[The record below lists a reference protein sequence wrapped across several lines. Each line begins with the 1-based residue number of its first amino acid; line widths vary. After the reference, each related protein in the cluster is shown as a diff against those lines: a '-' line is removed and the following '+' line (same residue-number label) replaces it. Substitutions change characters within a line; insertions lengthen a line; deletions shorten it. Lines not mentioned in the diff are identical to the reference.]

1 MPLFEVEIANGISE
15 TVEADN
21 ETEARKKVKATIA
34 TGAVSP
40 FYDKLNF
47 DYETG
52 VKGKFERQIDKGT
65 EREGVL
71 RNLRAQLARAE
82 TSGIIGFKEQ
92 DSVLTNFVGSSGFI
106 RNTKG
111 QVALTPTG
119 LQELGLPIQYRE
131 LSDGSKIPLNTIIDE
146 NDFGFRTGDLSD
158 FAGIAGPIGGAI
170 ALMSPQLRI
179 IKGLTAA
186 FGGRARIANMFG
198 AGVGSLAGK
207 AAEEALDYQEG
218 FQLQERDELKDLFG
232 GEFLFGSIGQGVGEL
247 IGMGFKLFLGKN
259 APVEDLRLNRQMAQ
273 GRSAV
278 DILKL
283 DASLGKEATER
294 QIAKAI
300 RDGKVKNF
308 DFKGLASMATLGKKL
323 PGRLQDI
330 SEQVLGNT
338 RDKETAGFLRLEID
352 SLLKEIGG
360 ENALLQKSISDATKG
375 SLDEQV
381 QASLQALRLKEKT
394 VTQQLKKML
403 DEVVDDAIEV
413 GNYGDAPTRKYLSD
427 ELKENLAKARSKVI
441 MDLGKKYNG
450 VPGDPSQPGVDGMFR
465 ELTSTAGKNEVDRN
479 IAISLDRVIRNIIND
494 SIEDSRKLIKQ
505 HQDSDYFWNVNNR
518 DELDGG
524 LVAKIEKAL
533 IKFQS
538 DVADPTKP
546 VNLSHVRNAYSK
558 LNTLQRDTLEASTER
573 KVIIEIMRKLD
584 DSRIDQ
590 NGKYVIPE
598 GGPDS
603 ILTKLEIEGETKFN
617 IELAKIAQRN
627 KELNPNAFGD
637 ELEFSNS
644 LNNLALKKV
653 NNAIAELR
661 EVNKLAAERMAPFD
675 RLEIKKII
683 SNSQRGAFDADE
695 IYKKVIL
702 NGDKAELDD
711 IFKALNQYDKYLT
724 QAGKVSNTEKRL
736 KGQIKQRL
744 FNDAFRASTDVVDES
759 INFTEFA
766 RQINR
771 FEKDYPGKLDSLFT
785 DSATGRNTAKLVRDT
800 IAQINKISPRLKP
813 QDMKNLVNDFTINN
827 KGLSASDQGL
837 AFVQGLKQLA
847 TASENRL
854 KLEANRAISDLPL
867 KGIDETVNII
877 FRPNANANIQIL
889 KDTVSDEVFTSIQQ
903 ASMQKLLSKSVD
915 LNGKGRITD
924 LFKSGNLKTA
934 LDSYGDETLD
944 AMFGKELTQGLRYFQ
959 KTVDTLTKQEAGR
972 GGAAGGLVAAGIG
985 ASLALNP
992 IAVLPTVLG
1001 LAVARKL
1008 FSSPMAVAAFAK
1020 TDKGSIR
1027 TSLDMTLQAIQ
1038 QTLVREL
1045 GMASEEAG
1053 SIARDIMS
1061 GAIDKLEL
1069 EELLNPAKE
1078 LINQTVTGVEDIKQ
1092 DARQNLRSTQ
1102 APVVQNIPLPD
1113 VSSIEMPNMNP
1124 LSQDRLNLDEQLFG
1138 RPSRLG

>member
-1 MPLFEVEIANGISE
+1 MPRYKVNIAEDVFEFVDADTED
-15 TVEADN
+15 EAK
-21 ETEARKKVKATIA
+21 KKVKAIIA

-52 VKGKFERQIDKGT
+52 VRGEFERKVDKGT
-65 EREGVL
+65 EKEGVL

-92 DSVLTNFVGSSGFI
+92 DQVLSNFVGSSGFT

-119 LQELGLPIQYRE
+119 LEELGLPIQYRE
-131 LSDGSKIPLNTIIDE
+131 LSDGSKLPLNTIIDE
-146 NDFGFRTGDLSD
+146 NDFGFKTGDLAD

-186 FGGRARIANMFG
+186 FGGRARIARMVA
-198 AGVGSLAGK
+198 AGTGSSVGK

-259 APVEDLRLNRQMAQ
+259 APTKDLRLNRQMAK
-273 GRSAV
+273 GRSAN

-283 DASLGKEATER
+283 DASLGKEATEK

-300 RDGKVKNF
+300 RDGKVKQF
-308 DFKGLASMATLGKKL
+308 DFAGLASQATLGRKL

-338 RDKETAGFLRLEID
+338 RDKETALYLRAEVD

-381 QASLQALRLKEKT
+381 QASLQKLRLKEQT
-394 VTQQLKKML
+394 VTQQLRKLL
-403 DEVVDDAIEV
+403 DDVVDDAIEV
-413 GNYGDAPTRKYLSD
+413 GNYGDAPTRRMLGE
-427 ELKENLAKARSKVI
+427 ELKNNLSRARREVI
-441 MDLGKKYNG
+441 IDLGQKYRN
-450 VPGDPSQPGVDGMFR
+450 VDGMFG
-465 ELTSTAGKNEVDRN
+465 ELTSIEGKTGVDKS
-479 IAISLDRVIRNIIND
+479 IAVSLDRVIRNIIND
-494 SIEDSRKLIKQ
+494 SIEDSRKLIDSHKK
-505 HQDSDYFWNVNNR
+505 SDYLWGVNNR

-524 LVAKIEKAL
+524 IVAKIEQAL
-533 IKFQS
+533 MKFQN

-546 VNLSHVRNAYSK
+546 VSLSHVRNAYSK
-558 LNTLQRDTLEASTER
+558 LNTISRDTLEASPER
-573 KVIIEIMRKLD
+573 KVIIDIMRKLD
-584 DSRIDQ
+584 DTRVNQ
-590 NGKYVIPE
+590 NGEVFKR
-598 GGPDS
+598 GQPDS
-603 ILTKLEIEGETKFN
+603 ILSKLEIEGESQFN
-617 IELAKIAQRN
+617 IELGKVLKRN
-627 KELNPNAFGD
+627 QELNPDAFGD
-637 ELEFSNS
+637 NLEFFDEG
-644 LNNLALKKV
+644 LNNLALKQV
-653 NNAIAELR
+653 NNAIAQLR
-661 EVNKLAAERMAPFD
+661 EVNGIAAKRMAPFD

-683 SNSQRGAFDADE
+683 SNSQKGAFDADDV
-695 IYKKVIL
+695 YKKVIL
-702 NGDKAELDD
+702 NGEKKNLDD
-711 IFKALNQYDKYLT
+711 IFAGLKQYDEYMAK
-724 QAGKVSNTEKRL
+724 AGKPANAEQTLKSQIKKRL
-736 KGQIKQRL
+736 
-744 FNDAFRASTDVVDES
+744 FADAFRASTDVVDES

-766 RQINR
+766 KQINK
-771 FEKDYPGKLDSLFT
+771 FERDYPGKLDSLFT

-800 IAQINKISPRLKP
+800 IAQVNKINPRLKP
-813 QDMKNLVNDFTINN
+813 QDIKNLVNDFTTNI
-827 KGLSASDQGL
+827 KGLSSSDQGL

-847 TASENRL
+847 KASEDRI
-854 KLEANRAISDLPL
+854 KLESNRAISDLPL

-903 ASMQKLLSKSVD
+903 ASMQKLLSKSID

-924 LFKSGNLKTA
+924 LFKPGNLKTA

-944 AMFGKELTQGLRYFQ
+944 AMFGKELTQSLRNFQ
-959 KTVDTLTKQEAGR
+959 KQIDILTKQEAGR

-992 IAVLPTVLG
+992 IAVLPTVLS

-1008 FSSPMAVAAFAK
+1008 FASPFFVQVASK
-1020 TDKGSIR
+1020 TDKGSVI
-1027 TSLDMTLQAIQ
+1027 TAVDMTEQAIR
-1038 QTLVREL
+1038 QTLIREL
-1045 GMASEEAG
+1045 GLQAEEAG
-1053 SIARDIMS
+1053 SITRDIMN
-1061 GAIDKLEL
+1061 GAVTKLEL
-1069 EELLNPAKE
+1069 EELLNPAKD
-1078 LINQTVTGVEDIKQ
+1078 LINQTVTGVEDIEQ
-1092 DARQNLRSTQ
+1092 EARQNLRSTQ

-1113 VSSIEMPNMNP
+1113 ISSIEMPNLDP
-1124 LSQDRLNLDEQLFG
+1124 LSQERLDLDEQLFG

>member
-158 FAGIAGPIGGAI
+158 WAGIAGPIGGAI

-198 AGVGSLAGK
+198 AGVGSSAGK

-259 APVEDLRLNRQMAQ
+259 APVEDLRLNRQMAK

-352 SLLKEIGG
+352 NLLKEIGG

-413 GNYGDAPTRKYLSD
+413 GNYGDAPTRRMLSD
-427 ELKENLAKARSKVI
+427 ELKENLSRARREVTIDLGTKYRGVDEVFNNLVSTEGKTGLELAKA
-441 MDLGKKYNG
+441 
-450 VPGDPSQPGVDGMFR
+450 Q
-465 ELTSTAGKNEVDRN
+465 TTDR
-479 IAISLDRVIRNIIND
+479 IIRNVIYDNVD
-494 SIEDSRKLIKQ
+494 ESIKLIKQ
-505 HQDSDYFWNVNNR
+505 HKDADYLWGVNNKV
-518 DELDGG
+518 ELDGG
-524 LVAKIEKAL
+524 IVAQIEKAL
-533 IKFQS
+533 LELKK
-538 DVADPTKP
+538 DVANPIDEFGNPNL
-546 VNLSHVRNAYSK
+546 VSLSHIRNAYSK
-558 LNTLQRDTLEASTER
+558 LNTISRDTLEASPER
-573 KVIIEIMRKLD
+573 KVIIEVMRKLD
-584 DSRIDQ
+584 DSRVKQ
-590 NGKYVIPE
+590 NGEYFVPE
-598 GGPDS
+598 GGPNS
-603 ILTKLEIEGETKFN
+603 ILTQLEVDGVTNFN
-617 IELAKIAQRN
+617 VQLAKTIKRN

-637 ELEFSNS
+637 EIEVQGEMLSDM
-644 LNNLALKKV
+644 
-653 NNAIAELR
+653 NNAIKQLR
-661 EVNKLAAERMAPFD
+661 IANETAAKRMAPFD
-675 RLEIKKII
+675 RMEIKKII
-683 SNSQRGAFDADE
+683 SNSQKGAFDADD

-702 NGDKAELDD
+702 DGYKSELDD
-711 IFKALNQYDKYLT
+711 IFKALNQYDRYLT
-724 QAGKVSNTEKRL
+724 QAGKVGNTEKRL

-771 FEKDYPGKLDSLFT
+771 FERDYPGKLDSLFT

-813 QDMKNLVNDFTINN
+813 QDMKNLVNDFTTNN

-877 FRPNANANIQIL
+877 FRPNANANIQI
-889 KDTVSDEVFTSIQQ
+889 
-903 ASMQKLLSKSVD
+903 
-915 LNGKGRITD
+915 
-924 LFKSGNLKTA
+924 FK
-934 LDSYGDETLD
+934 
-944 AMFGKELTQGLRYFQ
+944 RY
-959 KTVDTLTKQEAGR
+959 
-972 GGAAGGLVAAGIG
+972 
-985 ASLALNP
+985 
-992 IAVLPTVLG
+992 
-1001 LAVARKL
+1001 RK
-1008 FSSPMAVAAFAK
+1008 
-1020 TDKGSIR
+1020 
-1027 TSLDMTLQAIQ
+1027 
-1038 QTLVREL
+1038 
-1045 GMASEEAG
+1045 
-1053 SIARDIMS
+1053 
-1061 GAIDKLEL
+1061 
-1069 EELLNPAKE
+1069 
-1078 LINQTVTGVEDIKQ
+1078 
-1092 DARQNLRSTQ
+1092 
-1102 APVVQNIPLPD
+1102 
-1113 VSSIEMPNMNP
+1113 
-1124 LSQDRLNLDEQLFG
+1124 
-1138 RPSRLG
+1138 

>member
-1 MPLFEVEIANGISE
+1 MPRYKVNIAEDVFEFVDADTED
-15 TVEADN
+15 EAK
-21 ETEARKKVKATIA
+21 KKVKAIIA

-52 VKGKFERQIDKGT
+52 VRGDFERKVDKGT
-65 EREGVL
+65 EKEGVL

-92 DSVLTNFVGSSGFI
+92 DQVLSNFVGSSGFT

-119 LQELGLPIQYRE
+119 LEELGLPIQYRE
-131 LSDGSKIPLNTIIDE
+131 LSDGSKLPLNTIIDE
-146 NDFGFRTGDLSD
+146 NDFGFKTGDLAD

-186 FGGRARIANMFG
+186 FGGRARIARMVA
-198 AGVGSLAGK
+198 AGTGSSVGK

-259 APVEDLRLNRQMAQ
+259 APTKDLRLNRQMAK
-273 GRSAV
+273 GRSAN

-300 RDGKVKNF
+300 RDGKVKQF
-308 DFKGLASMATLGKKL
+308 DFAGLASQATLGRKL

-338 RDKETAGFLRLEID
+338 RDKETALYLRAEVD

-381 QASLQALRLKEKT
+381 QASLQKLRLKEQT
-394 VTQQLKKML
+394 VTQQLRKLL
-403 DEVVDDAIEV
+403 DDVVDDAIEV
-413 GNYGDAPTRKYLSD
+413 GNYGDAPTRRMLGE
-427 ELKENLAKARSKVI
+427 ELKNNLSRARREVI
-441 MDLGKKYNG
+441 IDLGQKYRN
-450 VPGDPSQPGVDGMFR
+450 VDGMFG
-465 ELTSTAGKNEVDRN
+465 ELTSTAGKTGVDKS
-479 IAISLDRVIRNIIND
+479 IAVSLDRVIRNIIND
-494 SIEDSRKLIKQ
+494 SIEDSRKLIDSHKK
-505 HQDSDYFWNVNNR
+505 SDYLWGVNNR

-524 LVAKIEKAL
+524 IVAKIEQAL
-533 IKFQS
+533 MKFQN

-546 VNLSHVRNAYSK
+546 VSLSHVRNAYSK
-558 LNTLQRDTLEASTER
+558 LNTISRDTLEASPER
-573 KVIIEIMRKLD
+573 KVIIDIMRKLD
-584 DSRIDQ
+584 DTRVNQ
-590 NGKYVIPE
+590 NGEVFKR
-598 GGPDS
+598 GQPDS
-603 ILTKLEIEGETKFN
+603 ILSKLEIEGESQFN
-617 IELAKIAQRN
+617 MELGKVLKRN
-627 KELNPNAFGD
+627 QELNPDAFGD
-637 ELEFSNS
+637 NLEFFDEG
-644 LNNLALKKV
+644 LNNLALKQV
-653 NNAIAELR
+653 NNAIAQLR
-661 EVNKLAAERMAPFD
+661 EVNGIAAKRMAPFD

-683 SNSQRGAFDADE
+683 SNSQKGAFDADDV
-695 IYKKVIL
+695 YKKVIL
-702 NGDKAELDD
+702 NGEKKNLDD
-711 IFKALNQYDKYLT
+711 IFAGLKQYDEYMAK
-724 QAGKVSNTEKRL
+724 AGKPANAEQTLKAQIKKRL
-736 KGQIKQRL
+736 
-744 FNDAFRASTDVVDES
+744 FADAFRASTDVVDES

-766 RQINR
+766 KQINK
-771 FEKDYPGKLDSLFT
+771 FERDYPGKLDSLFT

-800 IAQINKISPRLKP
+800 IAQVNKINPRLKP
-813 QDMKNLVNDFTINN
+813 QDIKNLVNDFTTNI
-827 KGLSASDQGL
+827 KGLSSSDQGL

-847 TASENRL
+847 KASEDRI
-854 KLEANRAISDLPL
+854 KLESNRAISDLPL

-903 ASMQKLLSKSVD
+903 ASMQKLLSKSID
-915 LNGKGRITD
+915 LNGQGRITD
-924 LFKSGNLKTA
+924 LFKPGNLKTA

-944 AMFGKELTQGLRYFQ
+944 AMFGKELTQSLRNFQ
-959 KTVDTLTKQEAGR
+959 KQIDILTKQEAGR

-992 IAVLPTVLG
+992 IAVLPTVLS

-1008 FSSPMAVAAFAK
+1008 FASPLFVQAASK
-1020 TDKGSIR
+1020 TDKGSIM
-1027 TSLDMTLQAIQ
+1027 TTLDMTEQAIR
-1038 QTLVREL
+1038 QTLIREL
-1045 GMASEEAG
+1045 GLQAEEAG
-1053 SIARDIMS
+1053 SITRDIMN
-1061 GAIDKLEL
+1061 GAVTKLEL
-1069 EELLNPAKE
+1069 EELLNPAKD
-1078 LINQTVTGVEDIKQ
+1078 LINQTVTGVEDIEQ
-1092 DARQNLRSTQ
+1092 EARQNLRSTQ

-1113 VSSIEMPNMNP
+1113 ISSIEMPNLDP
-1124 LSQDRLNLDEQLFG
+1124 LSQERLDLDEQLFG

>member
-198 AGVGSLAGK
+198 AGVGSSAGK

-259 APVEDLRLNRQMAQ
+259 APVEDLRLNRQMAK

-352 SLLKEIGG
+352 NLLKEIGG

-413 GNYGDAPTRKYLSD
+413 GNYGDAPTRRMLSD
-427 ELKENLAKARSKVI
+427 ELKENLARARREVTI
-441 MDLGKKYNG
+441 DLGTKYR
-450 VPGDPSQPGVDGMFR
+450 GVDEVFNNLVSTEGKTGI
-465 ELTSTAGKNEVDRN
+465 ELAKAQTTDR
-479 IAISLDRVIRNIIND
+479 IIRNVIYDNVD
-494 SIEDSRKLIKQ
+494 ESIKLIKQ
-505 HQDSDYFWNVNNR
+505 HKDADYLWGVNNKV
-518 DELDGG
+518 ELDGG
-524 LVAKIEKAL
+524 IVAQIEKAL
-533 IKFQS
+533 LELKK
-538 DVADPTKP
+538 DVANPIDEFGNPNL
-546 VNLSHVRNAYSK
+546 VSLSHIRNAYSK
-558 LNTLQRDTLEASTER
+558 LNTISRDTLEASPER

-584 DSRIDQ
+584 DSRVKQ
-590 NGKYVIPE
+590 NGEYFLPE
-598 GGPDS
+598 GGPNS
-603 ILTKLEIEGETKFN
+603 ILTQLEVDSVTNFN
-617 IELAKIAQRN
+617 VQLAKTLKRN
-627 KELNPNAFGD
+627 KELNLNAFGD
-637 ELEFSNS
+637 EVTLTDETSNV
-644 LNNLALKKV
+644 LGDI
-653 NNAIAELR
+653 NNAIKQLR
-661 EVNKLAAERMAPFD
+661 IANETAAKRMAPFD
-675 RLEIKKII
+675 RMEIKKII
-683 SNSQRGAFDADE
+683 SNSQKGAFDADD

-702 NGDKAELDD
+702 DGYKSELDD
-711 IFKALNQYDKYLT
+711 IFKALNQYDRYLT
-724 QAGKVSNTEKRL
+724 QAGKVGNTEKRL

-771 FEKDYPGKLDSLFT
+771 FERDYPGKLDSLFT

-813 QDMKNLVNDFTINN
+813 QNIKNLVNDFTTNN

>member
-158 FAGIAGPIGGAI
+158 WAGIAGPIGGAI

-198 AGVGSLAGK
+198 AGVGSSAGK

-259 APVEDLRLNRQMAQ
+259 APVEDLRLNRQMAK

-300 RDGKVKNF
+300 KEGKVQNF

-338 RDKETAGFLRLEID
+338 RDKETAGYLRLEID
-352 SLLKEIGG
+352 NLLKEIGG

-413 GNYGDAPTRKYLSD
+413 GNYGDAPTRRMLSD
-427 ELKENLAKARSKVI
+427 ELKENLARARREVTI
-441 MDLGKKYNG
+441 DLGTKYR
-450 VPGDPSQPGVDGMFR
+450 GVDEVFNNLVSTEGKTGL
-465 ELTSTAGKNEVDRN
+465 ELAKAQTTDR
-479 IAISLDRVIRNIIND
+479 IIRNVIYDNVD
-494 SIEDSRKLIKQ
+494 ESIKLIKQ
-505 HQDSDYFWNVNNR
+505 HKDADYLWGVNNKV
-518 DELDGG
+518 ELDGG
-524 LVAKIEKAL
+524 IVAQIEKAL
-533 IKFQS
+533 LELKK
-538 DVADPTKP
+538 DVANPIDEFGNPNL
-546 VNLSHVRNAYSK
+546 VSLSHIRNAYSK
-558 LNTLQRDTLEASTER
+558 LNTLSRDTLEASPER

-584 DSRIDQ
+584 DSRVKQ
-590 NGKYVIPE
+590 NGEYFLPE
-598 GGPDS
+598 GGPNS
-603 ILTKLEIEGETKFN
+603 ILTQLEVEGVTNFN
-617 IELAKIAQRN
+617 VQLAKTLKRN
-627 KELNPNAFGD
+627 KELNRNAFGD
-637 ELEFSNS
+637 EVTLTDETSNV
-644 LNNLALKKV
+644 LGDI
-653 NNAIAELR
+653 NNAIKQLR
-661 EVNKLAAERMAPFD
+661 IANETAAKRMAPFD
-675 RLEIKKII
+675 RMEIKKII
-683 SNSQRGAFDADE
+683 SNSQKGAFDVDD

-702 NGDKAELDD
+702 DGYKSELDD

-724 QAGKVSNTEKRL
+724 QAGKVGNTEKRL

-771 FEKDYPGKLDSLFT
+771 FERDYPGKLDSLFT

-944 AMFGKELTQGLRYFQ
+944 AMFGKELTQGLRNFQ

>member
-158 FAGIAGPIGGAI
+158 WAGIAGPIGGAI

-198 AGVGSLAGK
+198 AGVGSSAGK

-259 APVEDLRLNRQMAQ
+259 APVEDLRLNRQMAK

-300 RDGKVKNF
+300 KDGKVQNF

-338 RDKETAGFLRLEID
+338 RDKETAGYLRLEID
-352 SLLKEIGG
+352 NLLKEIGG

-413 GNYGDAPTRKYLSD
+413 GNYGDAPTRRMLSD
-427 ELKENLAKARSKVI
+427 ELKENLSRARREVTI
-441 MDLGKKYNG
+441 DLGTKYR
-450 VPGDPSQPGVDGMFR
+450 GVD
-465 ELTSTAGKNEVDRN
+465 EV
-479 IAISLDRVIRNIIND
+479 
-494 SIEDSRKLIKQ
+494 
-505 HQDSDYFWNVNNR
+505 FNN
-518 DELDGG
+518 
-524 LVAKIEKAL
+524 LV
-533 IKFQS
+533 
-538 DVADPTKP
+538 
-546 VNLSHVRNAYSK
+546 
-558 LNTLQRDTLEASTER
+558 STE
-573 KVIIEIMRKLD
+573 
-584 DSRIDQ
+584 
-590 NGKYVIPE
+590 GKT
-598 GGPDS
+598 G
-603 ILTKLEIEGETKFN
+603 L
-617 IELAKIAQRN
+617 ELAKAQTTDRIIRN
-627 KELNPNAFGD
+627 
-637 ELEFSNS
+637 
-644 LNNLALKKV
+644 V
-653 NNAIAELR
+653 
-661 EVNKLAAERMAPFD
+661 
-675 RLEIKKII
+675 
-683 SNSQRGAFDADE
+683 
-695 IYKKVIL
+695 IY
-702 NGDKAELDD
+702 
-711 IFKALNQYDKYLT
+711 
-724 QAGKVSNTEKRL
+724 R
-736 KGQIKQRL
+736 
-744 FNDAFRASTDVVDES
+744 
-759 INFTEFA
+759 
-766 RQINR
+766 
-771 FEKDYPGKLDSLFT
+771 
-785 DSATGRNTAKLVRDT
+785 
-800 IAQINKISPRLKP
+800 
-813 QDMKNLVNDFTINN
+813 
-827 KGLSASDQGL
+827 
-837 AFVQGLKQLA
+837 
-847 TASENRL
+847 
-854 KLEANRAISDLPL
+854 
-867 KGIDETVNII
+867 
-877 FRPNANANIQIL
+877 
-889 KDTVSDEVFTSIQQ
+889 
-903 ASMQKLLSKSVD
+903 
-915 LNGKGRITD
+915 
-924 LFKSGNLKTA
+924 
-934 LDSYGDETLD
+934 
-944 AMFGKELTQGLRYFQ
+944 
-959 KTVDTLTKQEAGR
+959 
-972 GGAAGGLVAAGIG
+972 
-985 ASLALNP
+985 
-992 IAVLPTVLG
+992 
-1001 LAVARKL
+1001 
-1008 FSSPMAVAAFAK
+1008 
-1020 TDKGSIR
+1020 
-1027 TSLDMTLQAIQ
+1027 
-1038 QTLVREL
+1038 
-1045 GMASEEAG
+1045 
-1053 SIARDIMS
+1053 
-1061 GAIDKLEL
+1061 
-1069 EELLNPAKE
+1069 
-1078 LINQTVTGVEDIKQ
+1078 
-1092 DARQNLRSTQ
+1092 
-1102 APVVQNIPLPD
+1102 
-1113 VSSIEMPNMNP
+1113 
-1124 LSQDRLNLDEQLFG
+1124 
-1138 RPSRLG
+1138 

>member
-158 FAGIAGPIGGAI
+158 WAGIAGPIGGAI

-198 AGVGSLAGK
+198 AGVGSSAGK

-259 APVEDLRLNRQMAQ
+259 APVEDLRLNRQMAK

-352 SLLKEIGG
+352 NLLKEIGG

-413 GNYGDAPTRKYLSD
+413 GNYGDAPTRRMLSD
-427 ELKENLAKARSKVI
+427 ELKENLARARREVTI
-441 MDLGKKYNG
+441 DLGIKYR
-450 VPGDPSQPGVDGMFR
+450 GVDEVFNNLVSTEGKTGI
-465 ELTSTAGKNEVDRN
+465 ELAKAQTTDR
-479 IAISLDRVIRNIIND
+479 IIRNVIYDNVD
-494 SIEDSRKLIKQ
+494 GSLKLIKQ
-505 HQDSDYFWNVNNR
+505 HKDSDYLWGINNKV
-518 DELDGG
+518 ELDGG
-524 LVAKIEKAL
+524 IVAQIEKAL
-533 IKFQS
+533 LELKK
-538 DVADPTKP
+538 DVANPIDEFGNPNL
-546 VNLSHVRNAYSK
+546 VSLSHIRNAYSK
-558 LNTLQRDTLEASTER
+558 LNTISRDTLEASPER
-573 KVIIEIMRKLD
+573 KVIIEVMRKLD
-584 DSRIDQ
+584 DSRVKE
-590 NGKYVIPE
+590 NGEYFLPE
-598 GGPDS
+598 GGPNS
-603 ILTKLEIEGETKFN
+603 ILTQLEVEGVTKFN
-617 IELAKIAQRN
+617 VQLAKTLKRN
-627 KELNPNAFGD
+627 KELNRNAFGD
-637 ELEFSNS
+637 EVTLTDETSNV
-644 LNNLALKKV
+644 LGDI
-653 NNAIAELR
+653 NNAIKQLR
-661 EVNKLAAERMAPFD
+661 IANETAAKRMAPFD
-675 RLEIKKII
+675 RMEIKKII
-683 SNSQRGAFDADE
+683 SNSQKGAFDADD

-702 NGDKAELDD
+702 DGYKSELDD

-724 QAGKVSNTEKRL
+724 QAGKVGNTERRL

-771 FEKDYPGKLDSLFT
+771 FERDYPGKLDSLFT

-813 QDMKNLVNDFTINN
+813 QNIKNLVNDFTTNN

>member
-158 FAGIAGPIGGAI
+158 WAGIAGPIGGAI

-198 AGVGSLAGK
+198 AGVGSSAGK

-259 APVEDLRLNRQMAQ
+259 APVEDLRLNRQMAK

-352 SLLKEIGG
+352 NLLKEIGG

-413 GNYGDAPTRKYLSD
+413 GNYGDAPTRRMLSD
-427 ELKENLAKARSKVI
+427 ELKENLARARREVTI
-441 MDLGKKYNG
+441 DLGTKYR
-450 VPGDPSQPGVDGMFR
+450 GVDEVFNNLVSTEGKTGI
-465 ELTSTAGKNEVDRN
+465 ELAKAQTTDR
-479 IAISLDRVIRNIIND
+479 IIRNVIYDNVD
-494 SIEDSRKLIKQ
+494 ESLKLIKQ
-505 HQDSDYFWNVNNR
+505 HKDADYLWGVNNKV
-518 DELDGG
+518 ELDGG
-524 LVAKIEKAL
+524 IVAQIEKAL
-533 IKFQS
+533 LELKK
-538 DVADPTKP
+538 DVANPIDEFGNPNL
-546 VNLSHVRNAYSK
+546 VSLSHIRNAYSK
-558 LNTLQRDTLEASTER
+558 LNTISRDTLEASPER
-573 KVIIEIMRKLD
+573 KVIIEVMRKLD
-584 DSRIDQ
+584 DSRVKE
-590 NGKYVIPE
+590 NGEYFLPE
-598 GGPDS
+598 GGPNS
-603 ILTKLEIEGETKFN
+603 ILTQLEVEGVTKFN
-617 IELAKIAQRN
+617 VQLAKTLKRN
-627 KELNPNAFGD
+627 KELNRNAFGD
-637 ELEFSNS
+637 EVTLTDETSNV
-644 LNNLALKKV
+644 LGDI
-653 NNAIAELR
+653 NNAIKQLR
-661 EVNKLAAERMAPFD
+661 IANETAAKRMAPFD
-675 RLEIKKII
+675 RMEIKKII
-683 SNSQRGAFDADE
+683 SNSQKGAFDADD

-702 NGDKAELDD
+702 DGYKSELDD

-724 QAGKVSNTEKRL
+724 QAGKVGNTERRL

-771 FEKDYPGKLDSLFT
+771 FERDYPGKLDSLFT

-813 QDMKNLVNDFTINN
+813 QNIKNLVNDFTTNN

>member
-198 AGVGSLAGK
+198 AGVGSSAGK

-259 APVEDLRLNRQMAQ
+259 APVEDLRLNRQMAK

-352 SLLKEIGG
+352 NLLKEIGG

-413 GNYGDAPTRKYLSD
+413 GNYGDAPTRRMLSD
-427 ELKENLAKARSKVI
+427 ELKENLSRARREVTIDLGIKYRGVDEVFNNLVSTEGKTGIELAKAQTTDRIIRNVI
-441 MDLGKKYNG
+441 YDN
-450 VPGDPSQPGVDGMFR
+450 VDG
-465 ELTSTAGKNEVDRN
+465 
-479 IAISLDRVIRNIIND
+479 SL
-494 SIEDSRKLIKQ
+494 KLIKQ
-505 HQDSDYFWNVNNR
+505 HKDSDYLWGINNKV
-518 DELDGG
+518 ELDGG
-524 LVAKIEKAL
+524 IVAQIEKAL
-533 IKFQS
+533 LELKK
-538 DVADPTKP
+538 DVANPIDEFGNPNL
-546 VNLSHVRNAYSK
+546 VSLSHIRNAYSK
-558 LNTLQRDTLEASTER
+558 LNTISRDTLEASPER
-573 KVIIEIMRKLD
+573 KVIIEVMRKLD
-584 DSRIDQ
+584 DSRVKE
-590 NGKYVIPE
+590 NGEYFLPE
-598 GGPDS
+598 GGPNS
-603 ILTKLEIEGETKFN
+603 ILTQLEVEGVTKFN
-617 IELAKIAQRN
+617 VQLAKTLKRN
-627 KELNPNAFGD
+627 KELNRNAFGD
-637 ELEFSNS
+637 EVTLTDETSNV
-644 LNNLALKKV
+644 LGDI
-653 NNAIAELR
+653 NNAIKQLR
-661 EVNKLAAERMAPFD
+661 IANETAAKRMAPFD
-675 RLEIKKII
+675 RMEIKKII
-683 SNSQRGAFDADE
+683 SNSQKGAFDADD

-702 NGDKAELDD
+702 DGYKSELDD

-724 QAGKVSNTEKRL
+724 QAGKVGNTERRL

-771 FEKDYPGKLDSLFT
+771 FERDYPGKLDSLFT

-813 QDMKNLVNDFTINN
+813 QNIKNLVNDFTTNN

>member
-1 MPLFEVEIANGISE
+1 MPRYKVNISE
-15 TVEADN
+15 DVFEFVEAD
-21 ETEARKKVKATIA
+21 TEEEAKKKVKATIA
-34 TGAVSP
+34 SGAVSP

-65 EREGVL
+65 ERDGVL

-82 TSGIIGFKEQ
+82 TPTEQ
-92 DSVLTNFVGSSGFI
+92 DQVLSNFVGSSGFT

-111 QVALTPTG
+111 QVAIKPTG
-119 LQELGLPIQYRE
+119 LEELGLPIQYRT
-131 LSDGSKIPLNTIIDE
+131 LTDGSRIPLNTIIDE
-146 NDFGFRTGDLSD
+146 NDFGLNTGDLAD
-158 FAGIAGPIGGAI
+158 FAGIAGPIAGAI
-170 ALMSPQLRI
+170 AVMSPQLKI
-179 IKGLTAA
+179 IKGLTAL
-186 FGGRARIANMFG
+186 FGGRSRIARMVA
-198 AGVGSLAGK
+198 AGTGSSVGK

-259 APVEDLRLNRQMAQ
+259 APVEDLRLNRQMAK
-273 GRSAV
+273 GRSAT

-283 DASLGKEATER
+283 DASLGKEASER

-300 RDGKVKNF
+300 RDGRVKQF
-308 DFKGLASMATLGKKL
+308 DFKGIASQATLGRKL

-330 SEQVLGNT
+330 AEQVLGNT
-338 RDKETAGFLRLEID
+338 RDKETAAYLRAEVD
-352 SLLKEIGG
+352 NLLQELGG

-381 QASLQALRLKEKT
+381 QASLQALRLKEKS

-413 GNYGDAPTRKYLSD
+413 GNYGDAPTRKMLSD
-427 ELKENLAKARSKVI
+427 ELKENLAKARREVTI
-441 MDLGKKYNG
+441 DLGNKYRG
-450 VPGDPSQPGVDGMFR
+450 VPGDPSKPGVDGMFR
-465 ELTSTAGKNEVDRN
+465 ELTSTSGKTGVDKS
-479 IAISLDRVIRNIIND
+479 IAISLDRVIRNVITD
-494 SIEDSRKLIKQ
+494 SIEDSKKLIRQ
-505 HQDSDYFWNVNNR
+505 HKDADYFWGVNNK

-524 LVAKIEKAL
+524 IVAKIEQAL

-558 LNTLQRDTLEASTER
+558 LNTISRDTLEASPER

-584 DSRIDQ
+584 DSRVKQ
-590 NGKYVIPE
+590 NGEYFVPE

-603 ILTKLEIEGETKFN
+603 ILTKLEIEGEAQFN
-617 IELAKIAQRN
+617 IELAKVLKRN
-627 KELNPNAFGD
+627 KELNPDAFGD
-637 ELEFSNS
+637 DLEFSDGLNS
-644 LNNLALKKV
+644 LALKKV
-653 NNAIAELR
+653 NNAIEQLR
-661 EVNKLAAERMAPFD
+661 EVNKIAAERMAPFD

-683 SNSQRGAFDADE
+683 SNSQKGAFDVDE

-711 IFKALNQYDKYLT
+711 IFKALNQYDDYLT
-724 QAGKVSNTEKRL
+724 KAGKVGNTEKRL
-736 KGQIKQRL
+736 KAQIKQRL

-759 INFTEFA
+759 INFTQFA
-766 RQINR
+766 KEVKK
-771 FEKDYPGKLDSLFT
+771 FERDYPGKFDSLFT
-785 DSATGRNTAKLVRDT
+785 DSATGKNTANLVRTT
-800 IAQINKISPRLKP
+800 IDQINKINPRLKP
-813 QDMKNLVNDFTINN
+813 QDIKNLVADFTNPSRQV
-827 KGLSASDQGL
+827 GLNASDQGL

-847 TASENRL
+847 KASEDRL

-867 KGIDETVNII
+867 KGVDETVNII

-903 ASMQKLLSKSVD
+903 ASMQKLLSKSID

-924 LFKSGNLKTA
+924 LFKPGNLKTA
-934 LDSYGDETLD
+934 LDSYGDETLN
-944 AMFGKELTQGLRYFQ
+944 AMFGKELTQGLKNFQ
-959 KTVDTLTKQEAGR
+959 RTIDTLTKQEAGR

-1008 FSSPMAVAAFAK
+1008 FASPRVVAAFAK
-1020 TDKGSIR
+1020 TDKGSVI
-1027 TSLDMTLQAIQ
+1027 TSVDMTEQAIR

-1045 GMASEEAG
+1045 GMEAEQAG
-1053 SIARDIMS
+1053 SLAGDIMD
-1061 GAIDKLEL
+1061 GVIDAAGV
-1069 EELLNPAKE
+1069 EEI
-1078 LINQTVTGVEDIKQ
+1078 INDTKKAAQEVVTGVEDIEQ
-1092 DARQNLRSTQ
+1092 QTRQNLRSTQ
-1102 APVVQNIPLPD
+1102 APIVQNIPLPE
-1113 VSSIEMPNMNP
+1113 VPSIEMPNLDP
-1124 LSQDRLNLDEQLFG
+1124 LSQERLDLDEQLFG

>member
-1 MPLFEVEIANGISE
+1 MPKYKINISE
-15 TVEADN
+15 DVFEFVEADSV
-21 ETEARKKVKATIA
+21 EEARKKVKATIA

-52 VKGKFERQIDKGT
+52 VRGKFERQIDKGT
-65 EREGVL
+65 EKEGVL

-82 TSGIIGFKEQ
+82 TGGIIGFKEQ
-92 DSVLTNFVGSSGFI
+92 DSVLSNFVGSSGFT

-119 LQELGLPIQYRE
+119 LQELGLPIQYRK
-131 LSDGSKIPLNTIIDE
+131 LSDGSTIPLNTIIDE
-146 NDFGFRTGDLSD
+146 NDFGFRTGDLAD
-158 FAGIAGPIGGAI
+158 WAGIAGPIGGAI

-186 FGGRARIANMFG
+186 FGGRARIARMFG
-198 AGVGSLAGK
+198 AGVGSSAGK

-259 APVEDLRLNRQMAQ
+259 APVEDLRLNRQTAK

-308 DFKGLASMATLGKKL
+308 DFKGLASQATLGRKL

-352 SLLKEIGG
+352 NLLEEIGG

-413 GNYGDAPTRKYLSD
+413 GNYGDAPTRRMLGD
-427 ELKENLAKARSKVI
+427 ELKENLARARREVI
-441 MDLGKKYNG
+441 IDLGNKYR
-450 VPGDPSQPGVDGMFR
+450 GVDEVFNNLVSTEGKTGL
-465 ELTSTAGKNEVDRN
+465 ELAKAQTTDR
-479 IAISLDRVIRNIIND
+479 IIRNVIYSNVD
-494 SIEDSRKLIKQ
+494 ESIKLIKQ
-505 HQDSDYFWNVNNR
+505 HKGVDYLWDVNNR
-518 DELDGG
+518 VELDGSIV
-524 LVAKIEKAL
+524 LKIEKAL
-533 IKFQS
+533 LKLKQ
-538 DVADPTKP
+538 DVANPIDEFGNPNL
-546 VNLSHVRNAYSK
+546 VSLSHIRNAYSK
-558 LNTLQRDTLEASTER
+558 LNTIARDTLEASPER
-573 KVIIEIMRKLD
+573 KVILEVMRKLD
-584 DSRIDQ
+584 DSRVKQ
-590 NGKYVIPE
+590 NGEYFVPE
-598 GGPDS
+598 GGPNS
-603 ILTKLEIEGETKFN
+603 ILTQLEVDGVTNFN
-617 IELAKIAQRN
+617 VQLAKTIKRN

-637 ELEFSNS
+637 EIEVQGEMLSDM
-644 LNNLALKKV
+644 
-653 NNAIAELR
+653 NNAIKQLR
-661 EVNKLAAERMAPFD
+661 IANETAAKRMAPFD
-675 RLEIKKII
+675 RMEIKRII
-683 SNSQRGAFDADE
+683 SNSQIGAFDADE

-702 NGDKAELDD
+702 DGYKSELDD
-711 IFKALNQYDKYLT
+711 IFKALNQYDRYLT
-724 QAGKVSNTEKRL
+724 QAGKVGNTEKRL

-771 FEKDYPGKLDSLFT
+771 FERDYPGKLDSLFT

-800 IAQINKISPRLKP
+800 IAQVNKINPRLKP
-813 QDMKNLVNDFTINN
+813 QDIKNLVNDFTINN
-827 KGLSASDQGL
+827 KGLGASDQGL

-934 LDSYGDETLD
+934 LDSYGDET
-944 AMFGKELTQGLRYFQ
+944 FRCYVWQ
-959 KTVDTLTKQEAGR
+959 
-972 GGAAGGLVAAGIG
+972 
-985 ASLALNP
+985 
-992 IAVLPTVLG
+992 
-1001 LAVARKL
+1001 
-1008 FSSPMAVAAFAK
+1008 
-1020 TDKGSIR
+1020 R
-1027 TSLDMTLQAIQ
+1027 TY
-1038 QTLVREL
+1038 
-1045 GMASEEAG
+1045 
-1053 SIARDIMS
+1053 
-1061 GAIDKLEL
+1061 
-1069 EELLNPAKE
+1069 
-1078 LINQTVTGVEDIKQ
+1078 
-1092 DARQNLRSTQ
+1092 
-1102 APVVQNIPLPD
+1102 
-1113 VSSIEMPNMNP
+1113 
-1124 LSQDRLNLDEQLFG
+1124 
-1138 RPSRLG
+1138 SRT

>member
-1 MPLFEVEIANGISE
+1 MPRYKVNIAEDVFEFVDADTED
-15 TVEADN
+15 EAK
-21 ETEARKKVKATIA
+21 KKVKAIIA

-52 VKGKFERQIDKGT
+52 VRGEFERKVDKGT
-65 EREGVL
+65 EKEGVL

-92 DSVLTNFVGSSGFI
+92 DQVLSNFVGSSGFT

-119 LQELGLPIQYRE
+119 LEELGLPIQYRE
-131 LSDGSKIPLNTIIDE
+131 LSDGSKLPLNTIIDE
-146 NDFGFRTGDLSD
+146 NDFGFKTGDLAD

-186 FGGRARIANMFG
+186 FGGRARIARMVA
-198 AGVGSLAGK
+198 AGTGSSVGK

-218 FQLQERDELKDLFG
+218 FQLQERDELKNLFG

-259 APVEDLRLNRQMAQ
+259 APTKDLRLNRQMAK
-273 GRSAV
+273 GRSAN

-300 RDGKVKNF
+300 RDGKVKQF
-308 DFKGLASMATLGKKL
+308 DFAGLASQATLGRKL

-338 RDKETAGFLRLEID
+338 RDKETALYLRAEVD

-381 QASLQALRLKEKT
+381 QASLQKLRLQEQT
-394 VTQQLKKML
+394 VTQQLRKLL
-403 DEVVDDAIEV
+403 DDVVDDAIEV
-413 GNYGDAPTRKYLSD
+413 GNYGDAPTRRMLGE
-427 ELKENLAKARSKVI
+427 ELKNNLSRARREVI
-441 MDLGKKYNG
+441 IDLGQKYRN
-450 VPGDPSQPGVDGMFR
+450 VDGMFG
-465 ELTSTAGKNEVDRN
+465 ELTSTAGKTGVDKS
-479 IAISLDRVIRNIIND
+479 IAVSLDRVIRNVIND
-494 SIEDSRKLIKQ
+494 SIEDSKKLIRQ
-505 HQDSDYFWNVNNR
+505 HKDADYFWGVNNK

-524 LVAKIEKAL
+524 IVAKIEQAL
-533 IKFQS
+533 IKFQN

-546 VNLSHVRNAYSK
+546 VSLSHVRNAYSK
-558 LNTLQRDTLEASTER
+558 LNTISRDTLEASPER

-584 DSRIDQ
+584 DTRVNQ
-590 NGKYVIPE
+590 NGEVFKR
-598 GGPDS
+598 GQPDS
-603 ILTKLEIEGETKFN
+603 ILSKLEIEGESQFN
-617 IELAKIAQRN
+617 IELGKVLKRN
-627 KELNPNAFGD
+627 QELNPDAFGD
-637 ELEFSNS
+637 NLEFFDEG
-644 LNNLALKKV
+644 LNNLALKQV
-653 NNAIAELR
+653 NNAIAQLR
-661 EVNKLAAERMAPFD
+661 EVNGIAAKRMAPFD

-683 SNSQRGAFDADE
+683 SNSQKGAFDADDV
-695 IYKKVIL
+695 YKKVIL
-702 NGDKAELDD
+702 NGEKKNLDD
-711 IFKALNQYDKYLT
+711 IFAGLKQYDEYMVK
-724 QAGKVSNTEKRL
+724 AGKTANAEQTLKAQIKKRL
-736 KGQIKQRL
+736 
-744 FNDAFRASTDVVDES
+744 FADAFRASTDVVDES

-766 RQINR
+766 KQINK
-771 FEKDYPGKLDSLFT
+771 FERDYPGKLDSLFT

-800 IAQINKISPRLKP
+800 IAQVNKINPRLKP
-813 QDMKNLVNDFTINN
+813 QDIKNLVNDFTTNI
-827 KGLSASDQGL
+827 KGLSSSDQGL

-847 TASENRL
+847 KASEDRI
-854 KLEANRAISDLPL
+854 KLESNRAISDLPL

-903 ASMQKLLSKSVD
+903 ASMQKLLSKSID

-924 LFKSGNLKTA
+924 LFKPGNLKTA

-944 AMFGKELTQGLRYFQ
+944 AMFGKELTQSLRNFQ
-959 KTVDTLTKQEAGR
+959 KQIDILTKQEAGR

-992 IAVLPTVLG
+992 IAVLPTVLS

-1008 FSSPMAVAAFAK
+1008 FASPFFVQAASK
-1020 TDKGSIR
+1020 TDKGSII
-1027 TSLDMTLQAIQ
+1027 TTLDMTEQAIR
-1038 QTLVREL
+1038 QTLIREL
-1045 GMASEEAG
+1045 GLQAEEAG
-1053 SIARDIMS
+1053 SITRDIMN
-1061 GAIDKLEL
+1061 GAVTKLEL
-1069 EELLNPAKE
+1069 EELLNPAKD
-1078 LINQTVTGVEDIKQ
+1078 LINQTVTGVEDIEQ
-1092 DARQNLRSTQ
+1092 ETRQNLRSTQ
-1102 APVVQNIPLPD
+1102 APAPQNIPLPD
-1113 VSSIEMPNMNP
+1113 ISSIQMPNLDP
-1124 LSQDRLNLDEQLFG
+1124 LSQDRLDLDEQLFG

>member
-259 APVEDLRLNRQMAQ
+259 APVEDLRLNRQMAK

-352 SLLKEIGG
+352 NLLKEIGG

-413 GNYGDAPTRKYLSD
+413 GNYGDAPTRRMLSD
-427 ELKENLAKARSKVI
+427 ELKENLARARREVTI
-441 MDLGKKYNG
+441 DLGTKYR
-450 VPGDPSQPGVDGMFR
+450 GVDEVFNNLVSTEGKTGI
-465 ELTSTAGKNEVDRN
+465 ELAKAQTTDR
-479 IAISLDRVIRNIIND
+479 IIRNVIYDNVD
-494 SIEDSRKLIKQ
+494 ESIKLIKQ
-505 HQDSDYFWNVNNR
+505 HKDADYLWGVNNKV
-518 DELDGG
+518 ELDGG
-524 LVAKIEKAL
+524 IVAQIEKAL
-533 IKFQS
+533 LELKK
-538 DVADPTKP
+538 DVANPIDEFGNPNL
-546 VNLSHVRNAYSK
+546 VSLSHIRNAYSK
-558 LNTLQRDTLEASTER
+558 LNTISRDTLEASPER

-584 DSRIDQ
+584 DSRVKQ
-590 NGKYVIPE
+590 NGEYFLPE
-598 GGPDS
+598 GGPNS
-603 ILTKLEIEGETKFN
+603 ILTQLEVDSVTNFN
-617 IELAKIAQRN
+617 VQLAKTLKRN
-627 KELNPNAFGD
+627 KELNLNAFGD
-637 ELEFSNS
+637 EVTLTDETSNV
-644 LNNLALKKV
+644 LGDI
-653 NNAIAELR
+653 NNAIKQLR
-661 EVNKLAAERMAPFD
+661 IANETAAKRMAPFD
-675 RLEIKKII
+675 RMEIKKII
-683 SNSQRGAFDADE
+683 SNSQKGAFDADD

-702 NGDKAELDD
+702 DGYKSELDD
-711 IFKALNQYDKYLT
+711 IFKALNQYDRYLT
-724 QAGKVSNTEKRL
+724 QAGKVGNTEKRL

-771 FEKDYPGKLDSLFT
+771 FERDYPGKLDSLFT

-813 QDMKNLVNDFTINN
+813 QNIKNLVNDFTTNN

>member
-1 MPLFEVEIANGISE
+1 MPKYKINISE
-15 TVEADN
+15 DVFEFVEADSV
-21 ETEARKKVKATIA
+21 EEARKKVKATIA

-52 VKGKFERQIDKGT
+52 VRGKFERQIDKGT
-65 EREGVL
+65 EKEGVL

-82 TSGIIGFKEQ
+82 TGGIIGFKEQ
-92 DSVLTNFVGSSGFI
+92 DSVLSNFVGSSGFT

-119 LQELGLPIQYRE
+119 LQELGLPIQYRK
-131 LSDGSKIPLNTIIDE
+131 LSDGSTIPLNTIIDE
-146 NDFGFRTGDLSD
+146 NDFGFRTGDLAD
-158 FAGIAGPIGGAI
+158 WAGIAGPIGGAI

-186 FGGRARIANMFG
+186 FGGRARIARMFG
-198 AGVGSLAGK
+198 AGVGSSAGK

-259 APVEDLRLNRQMAQ
+259 APVEDLRLNRQTAK

-308 DFKGLASMATLGKKL
+308 DFKGLASQATLGRKL

-352 SLLKEIGG
+352 NLLEEIGG

-413 GNYGDAPTRKYLSD
+413 GNYGDAPTRRMLGD
-427 ELKENLAKARSKVI
+427 ELKENLARARREVI
-441 MDLGKKYNG
+441 IDLGNKYR
-450 VPGDPSQPGVDGMFR
+450 GVDEVFNNLVSTEGKTGL
-465 ELTSTAGKNEVDRN
+465 ELAKAQTTDR
-479 IAISLDRVIRNIIND
+479 IIRNVIYSNVD
-494 SIEDSRKLIKQ
+494 ESIKLIKQ
-505 HQDSDYFWNVNNR
+505 HKGVDYLWDVNNR
-518 DELDGG
+518 VELDGSIV
-524 LVAKIEKAL
+524 LKIEKAL
-533 IKFQS
+533 LKLKQ
-538 DVADPTKP
+538 DVANPIDEFGNPNL
-546 VNLSHVRNAYSK
+546 VSLSHIRNAYSK
-558 LNTLQRDTLEASTER
+558 LNTIARDTLEASPER
-573 KVIIEIMRKLD
+573 KVILEVMRKLD
-584 DSRIDQ
+584 DSRVKQ
-590 NGKYVIPE
+590 NGEYFVPE
-598 GGPDS
+598 GGPNS
-603 ILTKLEIEGETKFN
+603 ILTQLEVDGVTNFN
-617 IELAKIAQRN
+617 VQLAKTIKRN

-637 ELEFSNS
+637 EIEVQGEMLSDM
-644 LNNLALKKV
+644 
-653 NNAIAELR
+653 NNAIKQLR
-661 EVNKLAAERMAPFD
+661 IANETAAKRMAPFD
-675 RLEIKKII
+675 RMEIKRII
-683 SNSQRGAFDADE
+683 SNSQIGAFDADE

-702 NGDKAELDD
+702 DGYKSELDD
-711 IFKALNQYDKYLT
+711 IFKALNQYDRYLT
-724 QAGKVSNTEKRL
+724 QAGKVGNTEKRL

-771 FEKDYPGKLDSLFT
+771 FERDYPGKLDSLFT

-800 IAQINKISPRLKP
+800 IAQVNKINPRLKP
-813 QDMKNLVNDFTINN
+813 QDIKNLVNDFTTNN
-827 KGLSASDQGL
+827 KGLGASDQGL

-1008 FSSPMAVAAFAK
+1008 FSSPRVIAAFAK
-1020 TDKGSIR
+1020 TDKGSIM
-1027 TSLDMTLQAIQ
+1027 TSLDMTEQAIR

-1045 GMASEEAG
+1045 GMGAEQAG

>member
-158 FAGIAGPIGGAI
+158 WAGIAGPIGGAI

-198 AGVGSLAGK
+198 AGVGSSAGK

-259 APVEDLRLNRQMAQ
+259 APVEDLRLNRQMAK

-300 RDGKVKNF
+300 RDGKVQNF

-338 RDKETAGFLRLEID
+338 RDKETAGYLRLEID
-352 SLLKEIGG
+352 NLLKEIGG

-413 GNYGDAPTRKYLSD
+413 GNYGDAPTRRMLSD
-427 ELKENLAKARSKVI
+427 ELKENLSRARREVTIDLGTKYRGVDEVFNNLVSTEGKTGLELAKA
-441 MDLGKKYNG
+441 
-450 VPGDPSQPGVDGMFR
+450 Q
-465 ELTSTAGKNEVDRN
+465 TTDR
-479 IAISLDRVIRNIIND
+479 IIRNVIYDNVD
-494 SIEDSRKLIKQ
+494 ESIKLIKQ
-505 HQDSDYFWNVNNR
+505 HKDADYLWGVNNKV
-518 DELDGG
+518 ELDGG
-524 LVAKIEKAL
+524 IVAQIEKAL
-533 IKFQS
+533 LELKK
-538 DVADPTKP
+538 DVANPIDEFGNPNL
-546 VNLSHVRNAYSK
+546 VSLSHIRNAYSK
-558 LNTLQRDTLEASTER
+558 LNTLSRDTLEASPER
-573 KVIIEIMRKLD
+573 KVIIEVMRKLD
-584 DSRIDQ
+584 DSRVKQ
-590 NGKYVIPE
+590 NGEYFLPE
-598 GGPDS
+598 GGPNS
-603 ILTKLEIEGETKFN
+603 ILTQLEVEGVTNFN
-617 IELAKIAQRN
+617 VQLAKTLKRN
-627 KELNPNAFGD
+627 KELNRNAFGD
-637 ELEFSNS
+637 EVTLTDETSNV
-644 LNNLALKKV
+644 LGDI
-653 NNAIAELR
+653 NNAIKQLR
-661 EVNKLAAERMAPFD
+661 IANETAAKRMAPFD
-675 RLEIKKII
+675 RMEIKKII
-683 SNSQRGAFDADE
+683 SNSQKGAFDVDD

-702 NGDKAELDD
+702 DGYKSELDD

-724 QAGKVSNTEKRL
+724 QAGKVGNTEKRL

-771 FEKDYPGKLDSLFT
+771 FERDYPGKLDSLFT